1 MLAITINKKMRIKY
15 LTILFLLVSCRSV
28 VEDSFSAAS
37 SCMLEHPDSALAIIR
52 SIAPDDLK
60 RKGEKAH
67 YSLLLATALDRNHI
81 DTTDTHLLDPALY
94 YYSHWGSRDER
105 AATWYYLGKIQLHAG
120 QAQNARES
128 FSTALDYSE
137 GSSDNLLL
145 LRLYAQVSALYS
157 KDNNLDEAWNYIRMA
172 RNAAA
177 KTSDTRN
184 IRLLQAREA
193 TSLSNLGRYRE
204 ADSLFADYFAQPV
217 IDSSVWARFLLNY
230 SKTLLRKTPS
240 APEESIK
247 SYEKAVA
254 VGSKPNLDNACVYA
268 LSCELCDRSKDADRI
283 LLQLDATNPQGRN
296 VGILKLC
303 KYRIYKLRGDT
314 EKALKY
320 YEEAI
325 AVSDSIVQQTLRQS
339 LERSRQEYMAK
350 KAEAAELKRKNSMV
364 VASLLLLFML
374 LSGWA
379 LYWKRRNKL
388 KAKEE
393 ELEALRE
400 DTSRL
405 LAQEKGKDDTISRL
419 RGGYV
424 SMYKRQFKLLDDLCA
439 AYWSPS
445 RTDTKDRI
453 YSKVRS
459 ALNVI
464 EGDAEGQRKL
474 EAMIDRDLDGIMTK
488 LRSDFPG
495 RTDEEFRF
503 IAYLI
508 IGLSP
513 KTIACIQN
521 CAPGSVY
528 NRKMR
533 LKERLSNLNSP
544 WRDQYLEYII

>member
-1 MLAITINKKMRIKY
+1 MMRIKY
-15 LTILFLLVSCRSV
+15 LTILLLLVSCRSAV
-28 VEDSFSAAS
+28 VDSFNAAS
-37 SCMLEHPDSALAIIR
+37 SCMLEYPDSALSVLRYI
-52 SIAPDDLK
+52 SPDILK
-60 RKGEKAH
+60 SRADKAR

-120 QAQNARES
+120 QTQEARES

-172 RNAAA
+172 REAAA

-184 IRLLQAREA
+184 IWLLQAREA

-204 ADSLFADYFAQPV
+204 ADSLFSDYFAQPV
-217 IDSSVWARFLLNY
+217 IDSAVWARFLLNY

-240 APEESIK
+240 APEKSIK
-247 SYEKAVA
+247 AYEKAIA
-254 VGSKPNLDNACVYA
+254 AGSRPNLDNACVYA
-268 LSCELCDRSKDADRI
+268 LSCELCNRSKDADRI
-283 LLQLDATNPQGRN
+283 LQQLDATNPQGRN
-296 VGILKLC
+296 DGILKLC

-320 YEEAI
+320 YEEAV
-325 AVSDSIVQQTLRQS
+325 AVSDSIVQQTLSQS
-339 LERSRQEYMAK
+339 LERSRQDYMAK
-350 KAEAAELKRKNSMV
+350 KAEAAELKRKNTMV
-364 VASLLLLFML
+364 VASLLIVFLVLA
-374 LSGWA
+374 A
-379 LYWKRRNKL
+379 LAVFWRRRIKL
-388 KAKEE
+388 RAKEE

-405 LAQEKGKDDTISRL
+405 LAMEKGKDETISRL
-419 RGGYV
+419 REGYV
-424 SMYKRQFKLLDDLCA
+424 SMYKKQFKLLDDLCA

-453 YSKVRS
+453 YSEVRN

-464 EGDAEGQRKL
+464 EGDAEGQREL

-488 LRSDFPG
+488 LRSDLPG
-495 RTDEEFRF
+495 RTDEDFRF

-513 KTIACIQN
+513 KTIASIQD
-521 CAPGSVY
+521 CVPGSVY

-533 LKERLSNLNSP
+533 LKERLSNLDSP
-544 WRDQYLEYII
+544 WRDLYMEYII